1 MTKSLV
7 TECINGQTVES
18 TAVGGI
24 KALSMDLES
33 SLTTQAKRNT
43 DFGKTVLVEH
53 GSKKKPSQKYS

>member
-7 TECINGQTVES
+7 TECINGQMVES
-18 TAVGGI
+18 TVVGGI
-24 KALSMDLES
+24 KALNMALES